1 MAKKQ
6 KTKAIKE
13 IRKRWMNIIAPELF
27 NRAYLGETL
36 VAEPEDMLNKT
47 IVVNLM
53 DLTRS
58 IKQQNYNVK
67 FKVNEIKENEALT
80 EIQSYLMNGASI
92 KRMVRRNIEKLDD
105 SFIVTTSD
113 GKFVR
118 VKPLVITR
126 SSTKGAVATV
136 MRKEIRNF
144 VIKDVEGSTYE
155 MFVRNVISGKLSAGL
170 SQRLNKIYPVRI
182 ATIRMFELVQSI
194 KGKKLPKAEE
204 LMLLEKDEELPDEEE
219 ADGAENSE
227 EEAPKK
233 KKKKELS
240 PDEEEIAAEE
250 EAEKAEE
257 ETGDAD
263 AENSEEEAE
272 E

>member
-13 IRKRWMNIIAPELF
+13 IKKRWMNIIAPELF

-36 VAEPEDMLNKT
+36 VAEPNEMLNKT

-53 DLTRS
+53 DLTKS

-67 FKVNEIKENEALT
+67 FKVNEIKDNEALT

-92 KRMVRRNIEKLDD
+92 KRMVRRSVEKLDD

-126 SSTKGAVATV
+126 SSTKGTVATL

-144 VIKDVEGSTYE
+144 IIKDMEGSTYE
-155 MFVRNVISGKLSAGL
+155 MFVRNVISGKLPAGL

-182 ATIRMFELVQSI
+182 ATIRMFELVASI
-194 KGKKLPKAEE
+194 KGKKLPKAED
-204 LMLLEKDEELPDEEE
+204 LLLPEKDEELPAEEE
-219 ADGAENSE
+219 AEGADAESTEEE

-233 KKKKELS
+233 KKGKKELS

-250 EAEKAEE
+250 EAEDAEE
-257 ETGDAD
+257 SD
-263 AENSEEEAE
+263 EEEN
-272 E
+272 

>member
-13 IRKRWMNIIAPELF
+13 VKKRWMNIIAPELF
-27 NRAYLGETL
+27 SRAYLGETL
-36 VAEPEDMLNKT
+36 VAEPNEMLNKT

-53 DLTRS
+53 DLTKS

-92 KRMVRRNIEKLDD
+92 KRMVRRSVEKLDD

-126 SSTKGAVATV
+126 SSTKGTVATL

-144 VIKDVEGSTYE
+144 IIKDMEGSTYE
-155 MFVRNVISGKLSAGL
+155 MFVRNVISGKLPAGL

-182 ATIRMFELVQSI
+182 ATIRMFELVASI
-194 KGKKLPKAEE
+194 KGKKLPKAEDI
-204 LMLLEKDEELPDEEE
+204 LLPEKDEELPAEEGAEDADAEESADEE
-219 ADGAENSE
+219 AED
-227 EEAPKK
+227 APKK
-233 KKKKELS
+233 KKGKKELS

-250 EAEKAEE
+250 DAEKAEE
-257 ETGDAD
+257 ET
-263 AENSEEEAE
+263 EEEN
-272 E
+272 

>member
-13 IRKRWMNIIAPELF
+13 IKKRWMNIIAPELF

-36 VAEPEDMLNKT
+36 VAEPNEMLNKT

-53 DLTRS
+53 DLTKS

-80 EIQSYLMNGASI
+80 EIQSYLMNCASI
-92 KRMVRRNIEKLDD
+92 KRMVRRSVEKLDD
-105 SFIVTTSD
+105 SFIVSTSD

-126 SSTKGAVATV
+126 SSTKGAVATI

-144 VIKDVEGSTYE
+144 IIKDVEGSTYE
-155 MFVRNVISGKLSAGL
+155 MFVRDVISGKLPAGL

-182 ATIRMFELVQSI
+182 ATIRMFELVANI
-194 KGKKLPKAEE
+194 KGNKLPKAED
-204 LMLLEKDEELPDEEE
+204 LLLPEKDEELPAEEE
-219 ADGAENSE
+219 AEEADAEGAEE
-227 EEAPKK
+227 EAEDAPKK
-233 KKKKELS
+233 KKGKKELS

-250 EAEKAEE
+250 EAEADKEETEE
-257 ETGDAD
+257 E
-263 AENSEEEAE
+263 N
-272 E
+272 

>member
-13 IRKRWMNIIAPELF
+13 VKKRWMNIIAPELF
-27 NRAYLGETL
+27 SRAYLGETL
-36 VAEPEDMLNKT
+36 VAEPNEMLNKT
-47 IVVNLM
+47 ILVNLM
-53 DLTRS
+53 DLTKS

-80 EIQSYLMNGASI
+80 ELQSYLMNGASI
-92 KRMVRRNIEKLDD
+92 KRMVRRNVEKLDD

-126 SSTKGAVATV
+126 SSTKGTVATL

-144 VIKDVEGSTYE
+144 IIKDVESSTYE
-155 MFVRNVISGKLSAGL
+155 MFIRNVISGKLPAGL

-182 ATIRMFELVQSI
+182 ATIRMFELVASI
-194 KGKKLPKAEE
+194 KGKKLPKAEDI
-204 LMLLEKDEELPDEEE
+204 LLPEKDEELPAEEE
-219 ADGAENSE
+219 AAEGADAGSAEAE

-233 KKKKELS
+233 KKGKKELS

-250 EAEKAEE
+250 KAEEAEE
-257 ETGDAD
+257 ET
-263 AENSEEEAE
+263 EEEN
-272 E
+272 